1 LRNSS
6 TNQNLKDPVKAVPTT
21 YLIGTNGRP
30 LNVISGVANEDE
42 ILEKLKATVNVNA
55 SKEEFYIQ

>member
-1 LRNSS
+1 
-6 TNQNLKDPVKAVPTT
+6 
-21 YLIGTNGRP
+21 LIGTNGRP